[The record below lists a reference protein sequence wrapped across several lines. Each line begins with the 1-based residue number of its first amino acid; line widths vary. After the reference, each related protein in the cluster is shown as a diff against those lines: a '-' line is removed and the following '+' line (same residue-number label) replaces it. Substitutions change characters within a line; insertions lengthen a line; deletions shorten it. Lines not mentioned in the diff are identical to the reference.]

1 MGNVNLFKQHH
12 AHDYIRNANFQSSH
26 FFLNNTVQVMLK
38 IINLPLLNHPLIVIE
53 FRVLSFLI
61 NI

>member
-1 MGNVNLFKQHH
+1 
-12 AHDYIRNANFQSSH
+12 
-26 FFLNNTVQVMLK
+26 VMLK
-38 IINLPLLNHPLIVIE
+38 IMDLPLLNHPLIVIK

>member
-1 MGNVNLFKQHH
+1 MGNVNLFKQRQ

-26 FFLNNTVQVMLK
+26 FFLNTVQVMLK